1 MPRAL
6 VLVVSA
12 AVVVALPG
20 ARVSAAPCGPTTC
33 APLSSSVAGS
43 KTLFVRPRGQSGP
56 LVAYD
61 LASGLVTTVSGVQS
75 TRVLSRDTKTGA
87 RRASLRIGAWKASVD
102 AVSATGRYA
111 ALTWARTDPDV
122 YVVDLVQPHL
132 VRKVHLDGNWTVDG
146 LSRDGRRLYLIEYE
160 QNGYRVRVHDAAQG
174 LLPDPITDP
183 REPEPM
189 TGAPWASIG
198 SPDGRWQLTLY

>member
-61 LASGLVTTVSGVQS
+61 LASGRVTTRLPDGVLSADGRRFVTTVSGVQS

-111 ALTWARTDPDV
+111 ALTWARTDPDI

-132 VRKVHLDGNWTVDG
+132 V
-146 LSRDGRRLYLIEYE
+146 
-160 QNGYRVRVHDAAQG
+160 
-174 LLPDPITDP
+174 
-183 REPEPM
+183 
-189 TGAPWASIG
+189 
-198 SPDGRWQLTLY
+198 